1 MTTFSSRAKYHTGL
15 VLPEPDSEAL
25 GHSKQLTQRILYEI
39 DAAGGW
45 ISFAQ
50 YMALALYTPG
60 LGYYSAGA
68 SKLGQAGD
76 FVTGPVLGD
85 LLSRTLAT
93 QVAESLQAI
102 GNEACVLELGAGNGR
117 LALDLL
123 LALAEKGTLPLHY
136 CIIEVSAHF
145 RSEQK
150 ALLEQHLPQEILM
163 RVQWLDALPSV
174 FNGVIL
180 ANEVMDALPVQVLEY
195 QAGQWLERGVTA
207 LNDVLQWQSQTSQN
221 LAGKMADWIPLEY
234 TETWPQKYTTEICP
248 QASALLKSLAGVL
261 AKGLILIIDY
271 GFPAREYYH
280 PQRSEGTLRC
290 HYRHHAHD
298 DPFYLP
304 GLQDI
309 TSHVNFTALAEA
321 GLDSGLNIAGYASQA
336 QFLINCGLMELLAAE
351 NPEDVLRYA
360 PLASQVQTLLSPAE
374 MGELFK
380 VIAFSKNFEFPLVG
394 FTQGNKS
401 HTL

>member
-1 MTTFSSRAKYHTGL
+1 MTTLTSSAKANTRQGFL
-15 VLPEPDSEAL
+15 APDSEAAA
-25 GHSKQLTQRILYEI
+25 HSEQLIQHILSEI
-39 DAAGGW
+39 ATASGW

-50 YMALALYTPG
+50 YMDLALYTPG

-76 FVTGPVLGD
+76 FITAPVMGD
-85 LLSRTLAT
+85 LFSRTLAT
-93 QVAESLQAI
+93 QVAQGLQHV

-123 LALAEKGTLPLHY
+123 RALAEKKTLPLHY
-136 CIIEVSAHF
+136 FIIEVSAHF
-145 RSEQK
+145 RSVQK
-150 ALLEQHLPQEILM
+150 VLLEQHLPQEILM
-163 RVQWLDALPSV
+163 RVQWLDALPSA

-207 LNDVLQWQSQTSQN
+207 INDALQWQSQTSQN
-221 LAGKMADWIPLEY
+221 LGEKMADWIPLEY

-321 GLDSGLNIAGYASQA
+321 GLDSGLKIAGYASQA
-336 QFLINCGLMELLAAE
+336 QFLINCGLMQLLAAE
-351 NPEDVLRYA
+351 NPRDVLRYA

-380 VIAFSKNFEFPLVG
+380 VIAFSKNFDMPLVG
-394 FTQGNKS
+394 FAQGDKS